1 MVQLRLP
8 KNSVPVEGKKFSN
21 IDGLDEAAASNK
33 VKTFKVYRWSGN
45 AEENPKIDT
54 FEISYPKSDT
64 MVLDILNKIK
74 SEVDPSLA
82 FRKSCREGDCGSC

>member
-21 IDGLDEAAASNK
+21 IDGLDEAAANNK

-45 AEENPKIDT
+45 AAV
-54 FEISYPKSDT
+54 SYTHLTLPT
-64 MVLDILNKIK
+64 TPYV
-74 SEVDPSLA
+74 
-82 FRKSCREGDCGSC
+82 